1 VVIDKEGTKRLR
13 ILDCGPGEIYA
24 KIISRGKISDCGIK
38 KERNLEIEELR
49 DLGIGVLI
57 LWMLEE

>member
-1 VVIDKEGTKRLR
+1 MVIDKEGSKRLR

-38 KERNLEIEELR
+38 KERNLEIEEY
-49 DLGIGVLI
+49 GYP
-57 LWMLEE
+57 ESPS